1 MKRLFLTSFGLGAFA
16 DFVGKDPK
24 TVSIG
29 FIPTAADLYK
39 NQWFIDSDR
48 KFMSELG
55 FNIVDV
61 NIGDKSQLAK
71 LNDVDV
77 IYVGG
82 GNTFYLLDKAVES
95 GGLELIRKL
104 VNGGTLYAGSSAGAV
119 FAGPSIAP
127 VAFIDDPQD
136 APNLKT
142 TDSLGLV
149 DFVVL
154 PHYGKEKYLDRYK
167 NVMEEFKDK
176 GFKLITLNDEQAIVV
191 EGDKYQIIES
201 K

>member
-1 MKRLFLTSFGLGAFA
+1 MKRLFLTSFGLSAFA
-16 DFVGKDPK
+16 DFVGRDPR
-24 TVSIG
+24 TTSIG
-29 FIPTAADLYK
+29 FIPTAADPYK

-48 KFMSELG
+48 KFLSELG

-61 NIGDKSQLAK
+61 NIGDKSQIKK

-77 IYVGG
+77 IFVGG
-82 GNTFYLLDKAVES
+82 GNTFYLLEKAIES
-95 GGLELIRKL
+95 GALEMIRKL
-104 VNGGTLYAGSSAGAV
+104 VNSGILYAGSSAGSV

-127 VAFIDDPQD
+127 VAFIDDPKD

-154 PHYGKEKYLDRYK
+154 PHYGKEKYIDSYK
-167 NVMEEFKDK
+167 KAMKEFEDK
-176 GFKLITLNDEQAIVV
+176 GFKLISLNDEQAIIV
-191 EGDKYQIIES
+191 EGDDYKIIES

>member
-1 MKRLFLTSFGLGAFA
+1 MKRLFLASFGLSAFA

-24 TVSIG
+24 TLSVG
-29 FIPTAADLYK
+29 FIPTAADPYK

-48 KFMSELG
+48 KFLSELG
-55 FNIVDV
+55 FNIIDV
-61 NIGDKSQLAK
+61 HIGDKSQIQK
-71 LNDVDV
+71 LKDVDV

-82 GNTFYLLDKAVES
+82 GNTFYLLEQAIES
-95 GGLELIRKL
+95 GALDLIRKL
-104 VNGGTLYAGSSAGAV
+104 VNNETLYAGSSAGAV

-127 VAFIDDPQD
+127 VAFIDDPYD

-142 TDSLGLV
+142 TNSLGLV

-154 PHYGKEKYLDRYK
+154 PHYGKEKYIHKYK
-167 NVMEEFKDK
+167 KVMKEFEGK

-191 EGDKYQIIES
+191 EGDDYKIIES

>member
-1 MKRLFLTSFGLGAFA
+1 MSAFA
-16 DFVGKDPK
+16 DFVGKDPT

-39 NQWFIDSDR
+39 SKWFVDNDR
-48 KFMSELG
+48 KYLSELG
-55 FNIVDV
+55 FKIVDV
-61 NIGDKSQLAK
+61 DIGDKSQIEK

-82 GNTFYLLDKAVES
+82 GNTFYLLEKAIES
-95 GGLELIRKL
+95 GCLELIRKL

-127 VAFIDDPQD
+127 VAFIDDPED

-142 TDSLGLV
+142 NESLGLV
-149 DFVVL
+149 DFIVL
-154 PHYGKEKYLDRYK
+154 PHYGKEKYLDKYK
-167 NVMEEFKDK
+167 MVMKEFEDK